1 MNKLIIT
8 LIKTCTQAIVN
19 NIENDVY
26 RVIYHIY
33 IYTYVRLRT
42 LHKSMDL
49 LIIKYDMYS
58 SASTFHK
65 LQWNIIDHKEQN
77 KTYFWTY
84 SFFTSIISFFGAHR
98 KDILLRDLWCKLGSF
113 NKCTWQK
120 QHKRMHDENE
130 TNGENGLKKTFV
142 ISVGFYNFFSHSIN

>member
-1 MNKLIIT
+1 MNNT
-8 LIKTCTQAIVN
+8 
-19 NIENDVY
+19 
-26 RVIYHIY
+26 H
-33 IYTYVRLRT
+33 
-42 LHKSMDL
+42 
-49 LIIKYDMYS
+49 S

-130 TNGENGLKKTFV
+130 TNGKNGLKKLYYKC
-142 ISVGFYNFFSHSIN
+142 GFLYVLFSLNKLRKVKKSYTINQLHNFCRKNHIYHC